1 MAILKD
7 GVWHITGSL
16 VPVRPGGVAV
26 AEIAK
31 DDGRIIRISHGK

>member
-1 MAILKD
+1 MFPLPEGWI
-7 GVWHITGSL
+7 
-16 VPVRPGGVAV
+16 GGVAE